1 MRILGIILIIA
12 GTLALAYKGFTYEK
26 EEPIDIGGIAQVNLK
41 RRETIPIPP
50 WAAGAG
56 LAAGIVL
63 VLVGGRRR

>member
-26 EEPIDIGGIAQVNLK
+26 EDPIDIGGIAQVNLK
-41 RRETIPIPP
+41 HKEHIPIPP
-50 WAAGAG
+50 WAAGGA
-56 LAAGIVL
+56 LAVGVVL